1 MPENQRTFWERVHQN
16 RKLFGLGSLD
26 ILKNINIIISV
37 TTNATDNCCC
47 HADRRDTAELAAF
60 FKALGNPVRL
70 RIVEQLMG
78 GERCVCEL
86 HAESGKDQST
96 ISNHLNVLRHSGV
109 VECEQ
114 RGKNVFYRLARPCLA
129 EAIRCLRGGC

>member
-1 MPENQRTFWERVHQN
+1 MDTSAPNSCRCQAAPQ
-16 RKLFGLGSLD
+16 K
-26 ILKNINIIISV
+26 
-37 TTNATDNCCC
+37 
-47 HADRRDTAELAAF
+47 TAELAAF

-96 ISNHLNVLRHSGV
+96 ISNHLSVLRNSGV
-109 VECEQ
+109 VVCEQ
-114 RGKNVFYRLARPCLA
+114 RGKNVYYSLARPCLA
-129 EAIRCLRGGC
+129 DVIRCLQGY

>member
-1 MPENQRTFWERVHQN
+1 MLLGDMNDTPQQRCVCNMRETE
-16 RKLFGLGSLD
+16 
-26 ILKNINIIISV
+26 
-37 TTNATDNCCC
+37 
-47 HADRRDTAELAAF
+47 ELAAY

-70 RIVEQLMG
+70 RIVEQLTA

-86 HAESGKDQST
+86 HADSGKDQST

-114 RGKNVFYRLARPCLA
+114 RGKNVFYRLASPCLA